1 MRMSMLLR
9 SFTGLVSQ
17 QSDFH
22 LRAGDQTAV
31 GSGMLGRDKFLWNIF
46 KLIDGHNN
54 LIKCCYLC
62 RAVRQYCTYS
72 RRVFSA
78 PLNAKIE
85 WRSLCLIPPQ
95 HSRRPLKRAL
105 GRHKGSQCG
114 SSTSPKISER
124 LALNLSAVIMW
135 TLSKNSALIASKR
148 MHGANHRSKELGV

>member
-9 SFTGLVSQ
+9 SFTSLVSQ

-46 KLIDGHNN
+46 KLINGHNN

-72 RRVFSA
+72 RRVFCA
-78 PLNAKIE
+78 PLNAK
-85 WRSLCLIPPQ
+85 
-95 HSRRPLKRAL
+95 
-105 GRHKGSQCG
+105 
-114 SSTSPKISER
+114 
-124 LALNLSAVIMW
+124 LNG
-135 TLSKNSALIASKR
+135 
-148 MHGANHRSKELGV
+148 GAFA